1 MLYVMFSYNSAIC
14 HALLWNYDMWCFLMV
29 LSYVMFWYGITICLV
44 FGMVL
49 PYVLFC
55 YGITIMSC
63 FLRVLPYVLFWHGIT
78 VCHVLSWYC
87 HSLSITLAPPYLLL
101 SLQASKP
108 ETVQLEDRHRNASGR
123 SAGSYGALD
132 AAGRRATMRRQ
143 GSSTILKRTSSTA
156 TTDKPFERPEI
167 RSIVSGKSMTSIR
180 TRRTSV
186 SRSEYH
192 DDLKPT
198 IVSVSG
204 VMH

>member
-1 MLYVMFSYNSAIC
+1 MSCLVMELRYVMFSYGIAIC
-14 HALLWNYDMWCFLMV
+14 HV
-29 LSYVMFWYGITICLV
+29 LVWYYHMSGFWYGVTICLV
-44 FGMVL
+44 
-49 PYVLFC
+49 C

-108 ETVQLEDRHRNASGR
+108 ETVQLEDRHRNTSGR